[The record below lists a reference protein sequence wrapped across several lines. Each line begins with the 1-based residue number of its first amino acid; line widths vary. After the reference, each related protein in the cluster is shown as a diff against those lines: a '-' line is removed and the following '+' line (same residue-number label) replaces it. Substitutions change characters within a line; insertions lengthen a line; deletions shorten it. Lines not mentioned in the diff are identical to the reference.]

1 MRRARPRSKL
11 FVGGFPLATTRT
23 DLTRLFSTAGAVFG
37 VKLVVDRDTGA
48 SKGIAYVEMATEADA
63 SAALKKLDGAAL
75 GGKRIFVV
83 PAREKGEKAPAPPP
97 SAPAAPKYGSGPGQI
112 ERRSGRDRRRAVSA
126 PPPRTGP
133 SSPRRPGA

>member
-23 DLTRLFSTAGAVFG
+23 DLTRLFSTSGAVFG
-37 VKLVVDRDTGA
+37 VKLVVDRETGA

-63 SAALKKLDGAAL
+63 HAALKKLDGAPL

-83 PAREKGEKAPAPPP
+83 PAREKGEKAAPSPPA
-97 SAPAAPKYGSGPGQI
+97 AAPKPVYGPGPGQI
-112 ERRSGRDRRRAVSA
+112 ERRSGKDRRRAPSA
-126 PPPRTGP
+126 PPSRTAP
-133 SSPRRPGA
+133 SVPRRRDA